1 MKPLFYLL
9 LLLLLL
15 AGCKIPEG
23 RIVSITQSVIGIK
36 IGENL
41 ATQTPEVQIGFF
53 RSTFQIVPTS
63 TNELHAPKV
72 NSSLS
77 LDQKAFTTSIDEN
90 FLTGGAEPAEDSVAK
105 IGATSR
111 TRTPKTPKP

>member
-9 LLLLLL
+9 LLPLLL

-23 RIVSITQSVIGIK
+23 RIVSITQSVIGVK
-36 IGENL
+36 IGQNP
-41 ATQTPEVQIGFF
+41 ATQTPELQIGFF

-77 LDQKAFTTSIDEN
+77 LEQKAFTTVVDED
-90 FLTGGAEPAEDSVAK
+90 FTTGGAEPHEDSVAK
-105 IGATSR
+105 RGATSR
-111 TRTPKTPKP
+111 GKVPMKK